1 MSNHP
6 KCSIKRC
13 DNLVSFYSEEMVI
26 MTERKDEERRRVPNR
41 QEMRELLL
49 RVLKSE
55 RNLTDEYIA
64 VKVEEIMLTIY
75 GY

>member
-1 MSNHP
+1 
-6 KCSIKRC
+6 
-13 DNLVSFYSEEMVI
+13 